1 MGGGDPAMNLL
12 LDEVENLLPSSS
24 PWETLGGH
32 DELATVM
39 FLRGAILGSTDLSRR
54 NLVRLQFGQAALVNT
69 LGFNQ
74 NFLGKRQIA

>member
-24 PWETLGGH
+24 PSETLGGH

-39 FLRGAILGSTDLSRR
+39 FLRGAILGSY
-54 NLVRLQFGQAALVNT
+54 
-69 LGFNQ
+69 GFITGDVE
-74 NFLGKRQIA
+74 FVYTEDPPPPDA